1 MYLLNFRE
9 KKMNHQQSIWDLL
22 VAKKLRRGRILK
34 SRTGRKYKVVDY
46 NDKRFTIQRVD
57 SNSTVNITRSKIE
70 STYQRLLQGEALA
83 FQANPSNGGISFT
96 VAIVVGVVW
105 AIKELVNTD
114 KKTRTYTIIKE

>member
-1 MYLLNFRE
+1 
-9 KKMNHQQSIWDLL
+9 MNHQQSIWDLL

-34 SRTGRKYKVVDY
+34 SRTGRRYKVVDY
-46 NDKRFTIQRVD
+46 NDKRFTIQRED
-57 SNSTVNITRSKIE
+57 SSSTVNITRSKIE

-96 VAIVVGVVW
+96 VAIEVGVVW

-114 KKTRTYTIIKE
+114 KKTKTYTIIKE